1 MDSYYAAMWVQVISS
16 TPSSLYKEKPA
27 ETTKHLILKLQ
38 VDLLWRLF
46 PTLTIMGSIVD
57 V

>member
-46 PTLTIMGSIVD
+46 PTLTIMGSIID